1 MCKPLNALQGA
12 YVGSYYTKTKRKS
25 IKLVKFIKRFQVK
38 LNKFLFVDHA
48 ESPTFSQE
56 DPRGL
61 GADRTDPGGAGPED
75 ARGRNGLARRKT
87 EGRSSLADLQDSSS
101 KVEIH
106 FRSILQKKGY
116 QQR

>member
-1 MCKPLNALQGA
+1 M
-12 YVGSYYTKTKRKS
+12 
-25 IKLVKFIKRFQVK
+25 
-38 LNKFLFVDHA
+38 NKFLFVDHA

-106 FRSILQKKGY
+106 L
-116 QQR
+116 